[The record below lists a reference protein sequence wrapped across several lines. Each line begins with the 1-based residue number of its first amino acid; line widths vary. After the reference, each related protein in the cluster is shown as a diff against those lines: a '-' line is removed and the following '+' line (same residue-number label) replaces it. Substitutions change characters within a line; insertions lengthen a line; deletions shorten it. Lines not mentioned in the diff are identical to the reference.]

1 MARPSTPASVQ
12 SGHNMSKEDKERLAK
27 AEEEMLNPPTKV
39 YEVPEDIVEKS
50 ESWAYW
56 YTFIVEELRASNLLK
71 DIDIPVIRETSYVLY
86 MMEESKR
93 WIDEEGQIIR
103 GYDKNGNEALK
114 QNPAIQVYNNMLS
127 QFKTLAVSLGM
138 TPSARSSMAKATLE
152 DKSKKESPLLKA
164 LGRV

>member
-12 SGHNMSKEDKERLAK
+12 SGHNMSKADKEALAK
-27 AEEEMLNPPTKV
+27 AEQEMLNPPTKV
-39 YEVPEDIVEKS
+39 YEIPEKVQEN
-50 ESWAYW
+50 EAWAYW

-71 DIDIPVIRETSYVLY
+71 DIDIPVITETAYVLY

-93 WIDEEGQIIR
+93 WIDEEGQIVKS
-103 GYDKNGNEALK
+103 YDKNNNEVLK
-114 QNPAIQVYNNMLS
+114 ANPAIQVYNNMLT

-138 TPSARSSMAKATLE
+138 TPSARSSMAKATLD
-152 DKSKKESPLLKA
+152 DKAKKESPLLKA